1 MAARQAAE
9 RGLTLSQRRS
19 LQLCLDEG
27 DALFAKGHFAV
38 EDLDFY
44 HAMNLRFHAALV
56 GAAANAAVESALAT
70 NNSLPF
76 AAAAAL
82 TVDLKDLAVEFVR
95 LSKAHDQHHQVFAAI
110 EGGKAEVAETLMRD
124 HALAALENERVFPQV
139 R

>member
-1 MAARQAAE
+1 M
-9 RGLTLSQRRS
+9 
-19 LQLCLDEG
+19 
-27 DALFAKGHFAV
+27 

-124 HALAALENERVFPQV
+124 HALAALENERVFPQI